1 MKRYFSQILYE
12 MRHQPLVMWI
22 SVAGT
27 ALAIFMVMVLFTVD
41 RVSFVPVAPEEN
53 RDRLLVGFG
62 IDVHF
67 ENGSMS
73 SYLSNSGVRKLYED
87 LKGVKY
93 MSLTNNS
100 ETKDVGSDGLSVT
113 EMSVLGVDDVYW
125 KMFGLRF
132 LSGHPFTASEVESGS
147 RVAVISRSRAREL
160 FGDKEATGQTMY
172 INQIPHR
179 VTGVVEDIS
188 PFFIFAHSDVWVPYV
203 KESDL
208 NPYSE
213 FAGNTTPLMEAE
225 SVDAIPAIKQQMKD
239 RYDQANRILK
249 EQNGELIYHQ
259 YPYTLAEYVGAQ
271 GMNNDPEPDSVK
283 MGTWYI
289 YAVLLL
295 LPAMNI
301 SSMTRSR
308 LRRRVSEIGVRRAL
322 GATRRDI
329 IAQFLTENLVM
340 TVAGTLIGV
349 VLSLIFCKFYIT
361 AFFPMENAGTWEL
374 IEGGPSFSLIFNWG
388 TVGIAALFCLIL
400 NILSTIV
407 PAWKASRENPAEAI
421 SGKHD

>member
-1 MKRYFSQILYE
+1 M
-12 MRHQPLVMWI
+12 
-22 SVAGT
+22 
-27 ALAIFMVMVLFTVD
+27 
-41 RVSFVPVAPEEN
+41 
-53 RDRLLVGFG
+53 
-62 IDVHF
+62 
-67 ENGSMS
+67 
-73 SYLSNSGVRKLYED
+73 
-87 LKGVKY
+87 
-93 MSLTNNS
+93 
-100 ETKDVGSDGLSVT
+100 
-113 EMSVLGVDDVYW
+113 
-125 KMFGLRF
+125 
-132 LSGHPFTASEVESGS
+132 
-147 RVAVISRSRAREL
+147 
-160 FGDKEATGQTMY
+160 
-172 INQIPHR
+172 
-179 VTGVVEDIS
+179 
-188 PFFIFAHSDVWVPYV
+188 
-203 KESDL
+203 
-208 NPYSE
+208 
-213 FAGNTTPLMEAE
+213 
-225 SVDAIPAIKQQMKD
+225 
-239 RYDQANRILK
+239 
-249 EQNGELIYHQ
+249 
-259 YPYTLAEYVGAQ
+259 
-271 GMNNDPEPDSVK
+271 
-283 MGTWYI
+283 YI

-388 TVGIAALFCLIL
+388 TVGIAVLFCLIL